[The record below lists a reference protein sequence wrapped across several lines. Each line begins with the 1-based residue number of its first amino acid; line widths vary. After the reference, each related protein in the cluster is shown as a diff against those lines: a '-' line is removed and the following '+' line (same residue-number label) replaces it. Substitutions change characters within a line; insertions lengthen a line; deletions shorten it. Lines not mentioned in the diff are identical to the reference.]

1 MRDWHAAGFPVYLFD
16 RMRVRHDATLIVLHG
31 RRPALDISRRARDDW
46 SRKWSRA
53 LPPIYRPRTAALW
66 MTGSILSFSAMAIAG
81 RAVAPVLDTFE
92 LMTWRSLVGLVIV
105 VCVGG
110 LMGGLGQIRTNR
122 LGTHAIRNIFHFT
135 GQNLWFWAI
144 TVIPLAQVFALEF
157 TSPLWVIL
165 LSPLLLGERIT
176 RTRALSALLGFA
188 GILIVA
194 RPDLTQINPGV
205 LAAAGSAIGFA
216 GSAIFTKRLTR
227 HEGILSILFW
237 LTVMQAALGLAGS
250 AMDGDVTLPTAA
262 VMPWLILIGIAGVVA
277 HLCLT
282 KALTLAPATVV
293 IPMDFVRLPAIA
305 VVGMVFYGEPID
317 LYVLLGALVILAANW
332 INMASAATKT
342 PPAP

>member
-1 MRDWHAAGFPVYLFD
+1 
-16 RMRVRHDATLIVLHG
+16 
-31 RRPALDISRRARDDW
+31 
-46 SRKWSRA
+46 
-53 LPPIYRPRTAALW
+53 

-92 LMTWRSLVGLVIV
+92 LMTWRSVIGFVIV
-105 VCVGG
+105 VSLGG
-110 LMGGLGQIRTNR
+110 LLGQLGQIRFSR
-122 LGTHAIRNIFHFT
+122 LGTHVIRNLFHFT

-176 RTRALSALLGFA
+176 RTRALSALLGFV

-194 RPDLTQINPGV
+194 RPDLTQIDPGV

-227 HEGILSILFW
+227 HEGIVSILFW
-237 LTVMQAALGLAGS
+237 LTVMQAVLGLAGS
-250 AMDGDVTLPTAA
+250 ALDGDIALPTAA
-262 VMPWLILIGIAGVVA
+262 VMPWLVLLGLAGVVA

-293 IPMDFVRLPAIA
+293 IPMDFVRLPAI
-305 VVGMVFYGEPID
+305 VLIGMLVYGEPLD
-317 LYVLLGALVILAANW
+317 LCVLLGALPILAANW
-332 INMASAATKT
+332 INMASEAKKRLPVT
-342 PPAP
+342 

>member
-1 MRDWHAAGFPVYLFD
+1 MDNRL
-16 RMRVRHDATLIVLHG
+16 TLQDQAKHR
-31 RRPALDISRRARDDW
+31 RRPD
-46 SRKWSRA
+46 
-53 LPPIYRPRTAALW
+53 LPQIYRPRTAALW

-92 LMTWRSLVGLVIV
+92 LMTWRSVIGFVIV
-105 VCVGG
+105 VSLGG
-110 LMGGLGQIRTNR
+110 LLGQLGQIRFSR
-122 LGTHAIRNIFHFT
+122 LGTHVIRNLFHFT

-176 RTRALSALLGFA
+176 RTRALSALLGFV

-194 RPDLTQINPGV
+194 RPDLTQIDPGV

-227 HEGILSILFW
+227 HEGIVSILFW
-237 LTVMQAALGLAGS
+237 LTVMQAVLGLAGS
-250 AMDGDVTLPTAA
+250 ALDGDIALPTAA
-262 VMPWLILIGIAGVVA
+262 VMPWLVLLGLAGVVA

-293 IPMDFVRLPAIA
+293 IPMDFVRLPAI
-305 VVGMVFYGEPID
+305 VLIGMLVYGEPLD
-317 LYVLLGALVILAANW
+317 LCVLLGALLILAANW
-332 INMASAATKT
+332 INMASEAKKRLPVT
-342 PPAP
+342 

>member
-1 MRDWHAAGFPVYLFD
+1 MDNRL
-16 RMRVRHDATLIVLHG
+16 TLQDQAQQR
-31 RRPALDISRRARDDW
+31 RRPD
-46 SRKWSRA
+46 
-53 LPPIYRPRTAALW
+53 LPQIYRPRTAALW

-92 LMTWRSLVGLVIV
+92 LMTWRSVIGFVIV
-105 VCVGG
+105 VSLGG
-110 LMGGLGQIRTNR
+110 LLGQLGQIRFNR
-122 LGTHAIRNIFHFT
+122 LGTHVIRNLFHFT

-176 RTRALSALLGFA
+176 RTRALSALLGFV

-194 RPDLTQINPGV
+194 RPDLTQIDPGV

-227 HEGILSILFW
+227 HEGIVSILFW
-237 LTVMQAALGLAGS
+237 LTVMQAGLGLAGS
-250 AMDGDVTLPTAA
+250 ALDGDIALPTAA
-262 VMPWLILIGIAGVVA
+262 VMPWLVLLGLAGVVA

-305 VVGMVFYGEPID
+305 LIGMLVYGEPLD
-317 LYVLLGALVILAANW
+317 LSVLLGALLILAANW
-332 INMASAATKT
+332 INMASEAKKRLPVT
-342 PPAP
+342 

>member
-1 MRDWHAAGFPVYLFD
+1 
-16 RMRVRHDATLIVLHG
+16 
-31 RRPALDISRRARDDW
+31 
-46 SRKWSRA
+46 
-53 LPPIYRPRTAALW
+53 
-66 MTGSILSFSAMAIAG
+66 MAVAG
-81 RAVAPVLDTFE
+81 RAVAPILDTFE
-92 LMTWRSLVGLVIV
+92 LMTWRSLIGLVIV
-105 VCVGG
+105 VGVGG
-110 LMGGLGQIRTNR
+110 LMGRLGQIRFNR
-122 LGTHAIRNIFHFT
+122 LGTHTIRNIFHFT

-176 RTRALSALLGFA
+176 RLRALSAVLGFA

-194 RPDLTQINPGV
+194 RPDLTQVNPGV

-227 HEGILSILFW
+227 HEGIVSILFW
-237 LTVMQAALGLAGS
+237 LTVMQAAFGFAGS
-250 AMDGDVTLPTAA
+250 ALDGDIALPTAA
-262 VMPWLILIGIAGVVA
+262 VMPWLILIGIAGIVA

-293 IPMDFVRLPAIA
+293 VPMDFIRLPAIA
-305 VVGMVFYGEPID
+305 VVGMLVYGEPLD

-332 INMASAATKT
+332 INLSGEARQRPVPVT
-342 PPAP
+342 

>member
-1 MRDWHAAGFPVYLFD
+1 MDNRL
-16 RMRVRHDATLIVLHG
+16 TLQDQAKQR
-31 RRPALDISRRARDDW
+31 RRPD
-46 SRKWSRA
+46 
-53 LPPIYRPRTAALW
+53 LPQIYRPRTAALW

-92 LMTWRSLVGLVIV
+92 LMTWRSVIGFVIV
-105 VCVGG
+105 VSLGG
-110 LMGGLGQIRTNR
+110 LLGQLGQIRFSR
-122 LGTHAIRNIFHFT
+122 LGTHVIRNLFHFT

-176 RTRALSALLGFA
+176 RTRALSALLGFV

-194 RPDLTQINPGV
+194 RPDLTQIDPGV

-227 HEGILSILFW
+227 HEGIVSILFW
-237 LTVMQAALGLAGS
+237 LTVMQAVLGLAGS
-250 AMDGDVTLPTAA
+250 ALDGDIALPTAA
-262 VMPWLILIGIAGVVA
+262 VMPWLVLLGLAGVVA

-305 VVGMVFYGEPID
+305 LIGMLVYGEPLD
-317 LYVLLGALVILAANW
+317 LSVLLGALLILAANG
-332 INMASAATKT
+332 INMASEAKKRLPVT
-342 PPAP
+342 

>member
-1 MRDWHAAGFPVYLFD
+1 MASLPRRRLSCLPVQPDDVAPILRFRAG
-16 RMRVRHDATLIVLHG
+16 
-31 RRPALDISRRARDDW
+31 LDISGAARDDW
-46 SRKWSRA
+46 GREWSLA
-53 LPPIYRPRTAALW
+53 LPQIYRPRLAALW

-92 LMTWRSLVGLVIV
+92 LMTWRSLIGFVIV
-105 VCVGG
+105 VCAGG
-110 LMGGLGQIRTNR
+110 LMGGLGQIRANR
-122 LGTHAIRNIFHFT
+122 LGSHAIRNIFHFA

-176 RTRALSALLGFA
+176 RSRAVSALLGFV

-227 HEGILSILFW
+227 HEGVLSILFW
-237 LTVMQAALGLAGS
+237 LTVMQAVLGLAGS
-250 AMDGDVTLPTAA
+250 AADGDVTLPTAA
-262 VMPWLILIGIAGVVA
+262 VMPWLVLIGVAGVVA

-305 VVGMVFYGEPID
+305 LVGMLVYAEPLD
-317 LYVLLGALVILAANW
+317 PYVLLGALVILAANW
-332 INMASAATKT
+332 INLAGETHKT
-342 PPAP
+342 APGP

>member
-1 MRDWHAAGFPVYLFD
+1 
-16 RMRVRHDATLIVLHG
+16 
-31 RRPALDISRRARDDW
+31 
-46 SRKWSRA
+46 
-53 LPPIYRPRTAALW
+53 
-66 MTGSILSFSAMAIAG
+66 MAVAG

-92 LMTWRSLVGLVIV
+92 LMTWRSVIGFVIV
-105 VCVGG
+105 VSIGG
-110 LMGGLGQIRTNR
+110 LMGRLGQIRFNR

-157 TSPLWVIL
+157 TTPLWVIL
-165 LSPLLLGERIT
+165 LSPMLLGERIT
-176 RTRALSALLGFA
+176 RTLALSALLGFA

-194 RPDLTQINPGV
+194 RPDLTQVNPGV

-250 AMDGDVTLPTAA
+250 ALDGDITLPTTA
-262 VMPWLILIGIAGVVA
+262 VMPWLILIGIAGVGA

-293 IPMDFVRLPAIA
+293 IPMDFIRLPAIA
-305 VVGMVFYGEPID
+305 VLGMLVYGEPLD
-317 LYVLLGALVILAANW
+317 LYVLLGALVILAASW
-332 INMASAATKT
+332 INIAGEAKRR
-342 PPAP
+342 PGP

>member
-1 MRDWHAAGFPVYLFD
+1 MDNRL
-16 RMRVRHDATLIVLHG
+16 TLQDQAQQR
-31 RRPALDISRRARDDW
+31 RRPD
-46 SRKWSRA
+46 
-53 LPPIYRPRTAALW
+53 LPQIYRPRTAALW

-92 LMTWRSLVGLVIV
+92 LMTWRSVIGFVIV
-105 VCVGG
+105 VSLGG
-110 LMGGLGQIRTNR
+110 LLGQLGQIRFNR
-122 LGTHAIRNIFHFT
+122 LGTHVIRNLFHFT

-176 RTRALSALLGFA
+176 RTRALSALLGFV

-194 RPDLTQINPGV
+194 RPDLTQIDPGV

-227 HEGILSILFW
+227 HESIVSILFW
-237 LTVMQAALGLAGS
+237 LTVMQAGLGLAGS
-250 AMDGDVTLPTAA
+250 ALDGDIALPTAA
-262 VMPWLILIGIAGVVA
+262 VMPWLVLLGLAGVVA

-305 VVGMVFYGEPID
+305 LIGMLVYGEPLD
-317 LYVLLGALVILAANW
+317 LSVLLGALLILAANW
-332 INMASAATKT
+332 INMASEAKKRLPVT
-342 PPAP
+342 

>member
-1 MRDWHAAGFPVYLFD
+1 
-16 RMRVRHDATLIVLHG
+16 
-31 RRPALDISRRARDDW
+31 
-46 SRKWSRA
+46 
-53 LPPIYRPRTAALW
+53 
-66 MTGSILSFSAMAIAG
+66 MAVAG

-92 LMTWRSLVGLVIV
+92 LMTWRSVIGFVIV
-105 VCVGG
+105 VSVGG
-110 LMGGLGQIRTNR
+110 LMGQLGQIRFNR
-122 LGTHAIRNIFHFT
+122 LGTHAIRNLFHFT

-165 LSPLLLGERIT
+165 LSPLLLGESIT

-194 RPDLTQINPGV
+194 RPDLVQINPGV
-205 LAAAGSAIGFA
+205 LAAAGSALGFA

-227 HEGILSILFW
+227 HEDIVSILFW

-250 AMDGDVTLPTAA
+250 ALDGDVALPTAA
-262 VMPWLILIGIAGVVA
+262 VMPWLVVIGIAGVVA

-293 IPMDFVRLPAIA
+293 VPMDFIRLPAIA
-305 VVGMVFYGEPID
+305 LVGMLFDGEPLD
-317 LYVLLGALVILAANW
+317 LTILLGALVILAANW
-332 INMASAATKT
+332 INLASETKKQRSPVT
-342 PPAP
+342 

>member
-1 MRDWHAAGFPVYLFD
+1 MDNRL
-16 RMRVRHDATLIVLHG
+16 TLQDQAQQR
-31 RRPALDISRRARDDW
+31 RRPD
-46 SRKWSRA
+46 
-53 LPPIYRPRTAALW
+53 LPQIYRPRTAALW

-92 LMTWRSLVGLVIV
+92 LMTWRSVIGFVIV
-105 VCVGG
+105 VSLGG
-110 LMGGLGQIRTNR
+110 LLGQLGQIRFNR
-122 LGTHAIRNIFHFT
+122 LGTHVIRNLFHFT

-176 RTRALSALLGFA
+176 RTRALSALLGFV

-194 RPDLTQINPGV
+194 RPDLTQIDPGV

-227 HEGILSILFW
+227 HEGIVSILFW
-237 LTVMQAALGLAGS
+237 LTVMQAVLGLAGS
-250 AMDGDVTLPTAA
+250 ALDGDIALPTAA
-262 VMPWLILIGIAGVVA
+262 VMPWLVLLGLAGVVA

-305 VVGMVFYGEPID
+305 LIGMLVYGEPLD
-317 LYVLLGALVILAANW
+317 LCVLLGALLILAANW
-332 INMASAATKT
+332 INMASEAKKRLPVT
-342 PPAP
+342 